1 MSLAVSCA
9 IIGIALVATTVA
21 VTVVLGGDMLRREWL
36 RKRRW
41 KRLERSVILRAQP
54 EESPGRPG
62 DPSTPLRSAQDD
74 RETGERI
81 ATASVSTGLAMTE
94 EETE

>member
-9 IIGIALVATTVA
+9 IIGIALVATMVA

-41 KRLERSVILRAQP
+41 KRLEREA
-54 EESPGRPG
+54 EER
-62 DPSTPLRSAQDD
+62 
-74 RETGERI
+74 RI